1 MEIQINN
8 SKIEVENL
16 PWEDFCRKNSSF
28 KVIKLTSRNENLPYD
43 QEQVLVRETT
53 TNTKRLFLGDNSDK
67 LVWIENFDLSIRPI
81 LKNSI
86 SIDAFHF
93 DFIDRKKEIGLS
105 FYLFNKENKKIIA
118 IYKSLDTLKQF
129 IKVVKLDKNKLV
141 DEQFFNYIKSRE
153 MSEPL
158 TEIDKIRIANLNSKF
173 KNKVS
178 SFNLVEDFTKEI
190 NKQLEAVVDSLYI
203 YKLLELCS
211 EINK

>member
-16 PWEDFCRKNSSF
+16 PWEDFCRKNFSF
-28 KVIKLTSRNENLPYD
+28 KVIKLTSRDENLPYD

-53 TNTKRLFLGDNSDK
+53 TNIKRLFLGDNSDK
-67 LVWIENFDLSIRPI
+67 LVWIENFDLTIQPI

-86 SIDAFHF
+86 PTDAFHF
-93 DFIDRKKEIGLS
+93 DFTDRKKEVGLS

-118 IYKSLDTLKQF
+118 IYRSLGALKQF
-129 IKVVKLDKNKLV
+129 IKVIKLDKDKSV
-141 DEQFFNYIKSRE
+141 DDQFFNYIKSRDITE
-153 MSEPL
+153 SL
-158 TEIDKIRIANLNSKF
+158 TEVDKIRIANLNSKF
-173 KNKVS
+173 KNRVS
-178 SFNLVEDFTKEI
+178 SFDTVEDFTKEI
-190 NKQLEAVVDSLYI
+190 NKQLETVVDSLYI

>member
-1 MEIQINN
+1 MEVQINN
-8 SKIEVENL
+8 SKIEIKNL

-28 KVIKLTSRNENLPYD
+28 KVIKLTSRDENLPYA

-53 TNTKRLFLGDNSDK
+53 TNIKRLFLGDNSDK
-67 LVWIENFDLSIRPI
+67 LVWIENFDLSIQPI

-93 DFIDRKKEIGLS
+93 DFIDRKKEVGLS

-118 IYKSLDTLKQF
+118 IYRSIDTLKQF
-129 IKVVKLDKNKLV
+129 IKVIKLDKDKSV
-141 DEQFFNYIKSRE
+141 DEQFFNDIKSRE
-153 MSEPL
+153 ITESL
-158 TEIDKIRIANLNSKF
+158 TEVDKIRIANLNSKF
-173 KNKVS
+173 KNKAN
-178 SFNLVEDFTKEI
+178 SFDTVEDFTKEI
-190 NKQLEAVVDSLYI
+190 NKQLETVVDSLYI